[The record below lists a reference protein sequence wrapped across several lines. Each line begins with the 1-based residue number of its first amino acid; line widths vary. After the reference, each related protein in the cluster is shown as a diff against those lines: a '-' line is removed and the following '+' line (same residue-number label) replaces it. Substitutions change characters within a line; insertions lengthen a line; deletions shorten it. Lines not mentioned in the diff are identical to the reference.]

1 MVLTGE
7 SGSVLSLCILVV
19 IYGDKKRYLKITSNN
34 KKDDKK
40 DAHIFFYQESGCLFS
55 FYVSENKKRMPMNIS
70 GTKLSVLLIYLIL
83 IN

>member
-34 KKDDKK
+34 KKDDTK
-40 DAHIFFYQESGCLFS
+40 DAQIFFYQESGCLFS
-55 FYVSENKKRMPMNIS
+55 SICQKKKDAHEYFWHEIERAAY
-70 GTKLSVLLIYLIL
+70 LSHSD
-83 IN
+83 